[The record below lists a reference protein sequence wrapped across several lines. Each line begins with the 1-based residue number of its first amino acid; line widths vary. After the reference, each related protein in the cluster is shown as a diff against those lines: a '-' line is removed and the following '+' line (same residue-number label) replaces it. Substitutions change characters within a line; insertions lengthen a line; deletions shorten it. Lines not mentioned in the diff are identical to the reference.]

1 MDEVTLHW
9 YFYNWMEDQ
18 EEEVNKMK
26 EFGCFVGSFYNY
38 DRAKQIMDK
47 DSGKDIQSTEED
59 MQKAMDYIRNDDS
72 VSKSVGGQKKKK
84 GKIRLNQ

>member
-1 MDEVTLHW
+1 MDEITLHW
-9 YFYNWMEDQ
+9 YFYNWIEDQ

-38 DRAKQIMDK
+38 EMAKKILDK
-47 DSGKDIQSTEED
+47 DNNDTVSVSDDD
-59 MQKAMDYIRNDDS
+59 MQKAMEYVKADKPIINR
-72 VSKSVGGQKKKK
+72 KKK